1 MAKVGNN
8 VLTHGLHG
16 KIGDLIVFRV
26 RNGQTIVGAKP
37 ERSGSPTEAMIK
49 HREHF
54 QEAVLYAKAAM
65 ADPAMKEAYEAAKK
79 GSESAYNV
87 AIADFLRAPHID
99 EIDVSNYNGQPGDT
113 IRVRAVDD
121 FKVAEV
127 ALSVEAADGNVI
139 ESGAAV
145 QDANYL
151 YWTYTATES
160 NSAIQGSKIVVRVS
174 DVPGKLVE
182 SSQTL

>member
-26 RNGQTIVGAKP
+26 RNGETIVGAKP
-37 ERSGSPTEAMIK
+37 EHAGPPTEAMLK
-49 HREHF
+49 HRELF
-54 QEAVLYAKAAM
+54 QEAVLYAKSAM
-65 ADPAMKEAYEAAKK
+65 ADPDKKAAYDAAKK
-79 GSESAYNV
+79 PGESAYNV
-87 AIADFLRAPHID
+87 AVADFLKAPHIE
-99 EIDVSNYNGQPGDT
+99 EIDVSLYAGQPGDK

-127 ALSVEAADGNVI
+127 TVTVDAADGTPI
-139 ESGAAV
+139 ESGSAV
-145 QDANYL
+145 QNTNGLD
-151 YWTYTATES
+151 WTYTATTA
-160 NSAIQGSKIVVRVS
+160 NTAPNGCKIVVRVS

-182 SSQTL
+182 TTQTL